1 MLFTSSSTCLSI
13 VKLMRLPRKT
23 HMDTLHLK
31 TYLHL
36 IEALLQCAKGEEWL
50 LLQQHEELIDAELI
64 GVMVQVTEQLTAEE
78 NFSAAKFLHYWIDQL
93 THLLQQNTAT
103 ETSAE
108 NRAQSYLKLIQ
119 TILGCVK
126 GDEVAILSQHPDLVD
141 VGLVYTMNQVAAQ
154 LAAKGNQDTAIYL
167 KHFAAE
173 VNRVLVHSETAQP
186 PGSALLTNSY
196 VKNPVSQVVP
206 IATNGLEQVVNKLPQ
221 NERQSCTVG
230 ANNSPSK
237 LSEHNH
243 NHGSIDPAVEI
254 AKKRL
259 PDLVS
264 KPTTAAHSNHLEE
277 LLENISSR
285 LEKLE
290 TSINKHQNPANPL
303 WYMSI
308 LEQADA
314 QGWIVSSE
322 EVEQLIGTKPHCAP
336 DRNSFVRG
344 CWKFEKAGKVGM
356 HSSWRVTKEM
366 INPSSLGVSL
376 PLKIATVEPNGRFTP
391 AADPHEN
398 QMLEPAI
405 TKLELD
411 LSSPWSEQ

>member
-1 MLFTSSSTCLSI
+1 
-13 VKLMRLPRKT
+13 
-23 HMDTLHLK
+23 MDTLHLN

-50 LLQQHEELIDAELI
+50 LLQQHEELIDAELL
-64 GVMVQVTEQLTAEE
+64 GVMAQVTEQLNNEGNTP
-78 NFSAAKFLHYWIDQL
+78 AAKFLNYWTVQL
-93 THLLQQNTAT
+93 SHLLEQNPST
-103 ETSAE
+103 ETSTE

-141 VGLVYTMNQVAAQ
+141 EGLVYTMNQVAAQ
-154 LAAKGNQDTAIYL
+154 LAAKGSQDTAIYL
-167 KHFAAE
+167 KHLAAE
-173 VNRVLVHSETAQP
+173 VNRVLLHPREDRMQLSSPQ
-186 PGSALLTNSY
+186 SNIH
-196 VKNPVSQVVP
+196 VKNPASQEVA
-206 IATNGLEQVVNKLPQ
+206 ISNKLPQ
-221 NERQSCTVG
+221 NERQFSVKEAMPTVV
-230 ANNSPSK
+230 ANPPSK
-237 LSEHNH
+237 SSLPNNNH
-243 NHGSIDPAVEI
+243 VNGSIVDPAV
-254 AKKRL
+254 ATANQRQ
-259 PDLVS
+259 PDLV
-264 KPTTAAHSNHLEE
+264 TAPIISPQLNSQIRE

-290 TSINKHQNPANPL
+290 ISINKHQNPANPL

-314 QGWIVSSE
+314 QGWIISSE

-356 HSSWRVTKEM
+356 HSSWRVTKE
-366 INPSSLGVSL
+366 
-376 PLKIATVEPNGRFTP
+376 IATLPIVGTASTVPNGRLTP
-391 AADPHEN
+391 TAEVSHTDTRTPTPES
-398 QMLEPAI
+398 

-411 LSSPWSEQ
+411 LSSPWAENS

>member
-1 MLFTSSSTCLSI
+1 
-13 VKLMRLPRKT
+13 
-23 HMDTLHLK
+23 MDTLHLN

-64 GVMVQVTEQLTAEE
+64 SVMAQTTEQLNTEG
-78 NFSAAKFLHYWIDQL
+78 NLPAAKFLNYWKDQL
-93 THLLQQNTAT
+93 THLLQQNTST
-103 ETSAE
+103 ETLAE
-108 NRAQSYLKLIQ
+108 NRSHSYLQLIQ

-141 VGLVYTMNQVAAQ
+141 EGLVYAMNQVAAQ
-154 LAAKGNQDTAIYL
+154 LAAKGSQDTAIYL
-167 KHFAAE
+167 KHLAAE
-173 VNRVLVHSETAQP
+173 VNRVLLHSGEQRTQISSP
-186 PGSALLTNSY
+186 PTNNHAE
-196 VKNPVSQVVP
+196 NPASKEVA
-206 IATNGLEQVVNKLPQ
+206 IANKLPQ
-221 NERQSCTVG
+221 NERQSSSVQEAVPTVV
-230 ANNSPSK
+230 ANPLPKS
-237 LSEHNH
+237 SEQDNNH
-243 NHGSIDPAVEI
+243 ANGSIDPAVEI
-254 AKKRL
+254 ARKRL

-264 KPTTAAHSNHLEE
+264 KPTITSPHSNHLEE

-290 TSINKHQNPANPL
+290 TSINKHQNPVNPL

-356 HSSWRVTKEM
+356 HSSWRVTKE
-366 INPSSLGVSL
+366 ILTPSIVSVSL
-376 PLKIATVEPNGRFTP
+376 PLKTAAVESNGKFISTA
-391 AADPHEN
+391 AADPREN
-398 QMLEPAI
+398 QMLDPES
-405 TKLELD
+405 TKLEVD
-411 LSSPWSEQ
+411 LSSPWSEK

>member
-1 MLFTSSSTCLSI
+1 
-13 VKLMRLPRKT
+13 
-23 HMDTLHLK
+23 MDTLHLN

-64 GVMVQVTEQLTAEE
+64 SVMAQTTEQLNTEG
-78 NFSAAKFLHYWIDQL
+78 NLPAAKFLNYWKDQL
-93 THLLQQNTAT
+93 THLLQQNTST
-103 ETSAE
+103 ETLAE
-108 NRAQSYLKLIQ
+108 NRSHSYLQLIQ

-141 VGLVYTMNQVAAQ
+141 EGLVYAMNQVAAQ
-154 LAAKGNQDTAIYL
+154 LAAKGSQDTAIYL
-167 KHFAAE
+167 KHLAAE
-173 VNRVLVHSETAQP
+173 VNRVLLHSGEQRTQISSP
-186 PGSALLTNSY
+186 PTNNHAE
-196 VKNPVSQVVP
+196 NPASKEVA
-206 IATNGLEQVVNKLPQ
+206 IANKLPQ
-221 NERQSCTVG
+221 NERQSSSVQEAVPTVV
-230 ANNSPSK
+230 ANPLPKS
-237 LSEHNH
+237 SEQDNNH
-243 NHGSIDPAVEI
+243 ANGSIDPAVEI
-254 AKKRL
+254 ARKRL

-264 KPTTAAHSNHLEE
+264 KPTITSPHSNHLEE

-290 TSINKHQNPANPL
+290 TSINKHQNPVNPL

-314 QGWIVSSE
+314 QGWTVSSE

-356 HSSWRVTKEM
+356 HSSWRVTKE
-366 INPSSLGVSL
+366 ILTPSIVSVSL
-376 PLKIATVEPNGRFTP
+376 PLKTAAVESNGKFISTA
-391 AADPHEN
+391 AADPREN
-398 QMLEPAI
+398 QMLDPES
-405 TKLELD
+405 TKLEVD
-411 LSSPWSEQ
+411 LSSPWSEK